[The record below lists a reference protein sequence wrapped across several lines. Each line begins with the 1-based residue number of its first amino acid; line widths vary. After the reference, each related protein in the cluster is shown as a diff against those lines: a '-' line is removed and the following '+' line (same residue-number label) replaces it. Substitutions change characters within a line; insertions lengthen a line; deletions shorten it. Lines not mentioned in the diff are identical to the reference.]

1 MNDHPFGRL
10 LRPALVIRARLPG
23 SADEAAA
30 IRDSGLFDSVWYTER
45 NPAARSTDPVT
56 HYISIGGG
64 HGSAPH
70 PLFDCNWYREANPD
84 FPASGL
90 SALGHFVLYGEAA
103 GATPHPLF
111 DPAWYRQQDPTLRHM
126 QTGVFRHFLHEGA
139 LRGLSPH
146 PAFDP
151 AYYCAARP
159 DIAAGRINPLTHF
172 VEVGSAQGASPNP
185 LFDLQWYVARNDDV
199 AALGVNP
206 LVHFLRLGAAEGR
219 SPHPHIELELYQ
231 AANPRCPREPA
242 AAYLYLVSHE
252 TAKSLSTFR
261 HRSVADLHQRLSKA
275 GLFDSDTYLKLN
287 EELRASTVEPH
298 DHFVKYGLSEGRP
311 FTSAEGVARLL
322 SSIAPTVQSA
332 QAAFADATDRALA
345 NSEAAD
351 LAVWF
356 RTKGIRIGIFSSSA
370 GNFYMR
376 EIAEL
381 LAWGL
386 QALGIRADLR
396 DERAARDEPF
406 DLRIFVAPHEFF
418 ILGKGRAWQGMA
430 GASNSALYNV
440 EQVQTQWFCRTF
452 QILMKAPLLFDINF
466 QSAEILRHLGCNVV
480 HYMPGH
486 LPSTPYTIPQED
498 VSDIDI
504 AQGYGF
510 SQRRLNWME
519 RDSLND
525 RPIDILFVGAS
536 SPRRDATMER
546 LLELS
551 DDYRF
556 LCVYRGISAPLTV
569 GEHRATSGRINCAL
583 AQRAKIVLNIHR
595 DWVGYF
601 EWSRIVLLG
610 FWQGA
615 CVVSDPSLAN
625 PLFQAGLHYHEE
637 STRHLREL
645 IRWLLS
651 TQDGRATL
659 ETTRKAGFAR
669 ASGIGASSVAL
680 APVLSALR
688 NLLEP

>member
-1 MNDHPFGRL
+1 
-10 LRPALVIRARLPG
+10 V
-23 SADEAAA
+23 A

-45 NPAARSTDPVT
+45 NPAARSTDPVA
-56 HYISIGGG
+56 HYISIGAS

-70 PLFDCNWYREANPD
+70 PLFDCNWYREANAD

-90 SALGHFVLYGEAA
+90 SALGHFVLYGEPA
-103 GATPHPLF
+103 GAAPHPLF
-111 DPAWYRQQDPTLRHM
+111 DPAWYRQQDPSLRHL
-126 QTGVFRHFLHEGA
+126 QTGLFRHFLHEGA

-151 AYYCAARP
+151 AHYCGARP
-159 DIAAGRINPLTHF
+159 DVAAGRINPLTHF
-172 VEVGSAQGASPNP
+172 VEVGTAQGASPNRF
-185 LFDLQWYVARNDDV
+185 FDLPWYVACNED
-199 AALGVNP
+199 AAASGVNP
-206 LVHFLRLGAAEGR
+206 LVHFLRVGAAEGR
-219 SPHPHIELELYQ
+219 SPHPDIDLAVYQ
-231 AANPRCPREPA
+231 AANPQCPREPA
-242 AAYLYLVSHE
+242 AAYLYLVTHE
-252 TAKSLSTFR
+252 TPQSLAMYRQRGS
-261 HRSVADLHQRLSKA
+261 ADLHDLLSRA
-275 GLFDSDTYLKLN
+275 GLFDPKTYVKLN
-287 EELRASTVEPH
+287 EGLGIAPAEAH
-298 DHFVKYGLSEGRP
+298 DHFEKYGLSEGRP

-332 QAAFADATDRALA
+332 QASFAAAADRAMA
-345 NSEAAD
+345 NSEAVD

-356 RTKGIRIGIFSSSA
+356 RTKGVRIGIFFSSA

-418 ILGKGRAWQGMA
+418 ILGQGRAWQGLA
-430 GASNSALYNV
+430 GAPNSVLYNV

-498 VSDIDI
+498 VSDFDI

-510 SQRRLNWME
+510 SQRRVNWME

-669 ASGIGASSVAL
+669 ASSIGASSVAL